1 LEGSVLNIS
10 SAILYAKP
18 GQEQALRTHLAQV
31 QGVEIH
37 ASTDDGKLIL
47 TIESENDRSAVDA
60 YEAIERMEGVL
71 SIAMIFQQTESN
83 PDQELMK
90 CK

>member
-1 LEGSVLNIS
+1 MNIS
-10 SAILYAKP
+10 SAIVYAKP
-18 GQEQALRTHLAQV
+18 GQEQALRAHLAQV

-37 ASTDDGKLIL
+37 ASTCDGKLIVTL
-47 TIESENDRSAVDA
+47 ESENDRSAVDA
-60 YEAIERMEGVL
+60 YEAVERMEGVL